1 MRDTMTTIPDFTEAE
16 YKLAAALLFDRYGKL
31 VPIQLADSE
40 LQLGTDPAQLTLC
53 PALYWNE
60 RGAHFVLCKVAADRY
75 RCQFFYS
82 EAEQY
87 GTGKDEY
94 RDLRECVMTLLQVQS
109 DHERQL
115 ANVSSGATA
124 ANLNDD
130 DYHGPLVV

>member
-1 MRDTMTTIPDFTEAE
+1 MATIPDFTDAE
-16 YKLAAALLFDRYGKL
+16 HKRVAALLFDRYGKL
-31 VPIQLADSE
+31 VPTQLADSE
-40 LQLGTDPAQLTLC
+40 LQLGADSAQLTLC

-60 RGAHFVLCKVAADRY
+60 RGAHFILCKVAADRY

-82 EAEQY
+82 ETEQY

-94 RDLRECVMTLLQVQS
+94 NDLRECVMTLLQVQS

-124 ANLNDD
+124 ANLHDD